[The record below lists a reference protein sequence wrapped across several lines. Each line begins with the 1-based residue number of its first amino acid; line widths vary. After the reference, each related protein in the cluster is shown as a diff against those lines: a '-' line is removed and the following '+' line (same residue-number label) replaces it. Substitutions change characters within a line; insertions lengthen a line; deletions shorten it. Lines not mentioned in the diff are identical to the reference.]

1 VGKLK
6 LQGQDKKHYQQEGIW
21 QNYTFSVEF
30 TNWLFQHLY
39 KVYKEKCPKE
49 FIERVI
55 EPECVKKLYSD
66 MFQSSRS
73 RTDDLFYETAVI
85 ASEIEQGI
93 RFQECLNSLM
103 KRLKSD
109 KSRSELNEKKIAMA
123 LYDFSGGKGQISFR
137 KEDLFLVEQSS
148 AKWLHA
154 DKVGESG
161 WVPKNY
167 ILIFDKILSEK
178 TARRDYHI
186 EGNNSLSFS
195 RGDHIQIYKESQGW
209 AVGRAG
215 EKIGYFPLKYLEA

>member
-1 VGKLK
+1 M
-6 LQGQDKKHYQQEGIW
+6 
-21 QNYTFSVEF
+21 S
-30 TNWLFQHLY
+30 
-39 KVYKEKCPKE
+39 
-49 FIERVI
+49 
-55 EPECVKKLYSD
+55 
-66 MFQSSRS
+66 
-73 RTDDLFYETAVI
+73 
-85 ASEIEQGI
+85 
-93 RFQECLNSLM
+93 
-103 KRLKSD
+103 
-109 KSRSELNEKKIAMA
+109 

-154 DKVGESG
+154 DKVEESG

-178 TARRDYHI
+178 TARRDYTRGLALCEIQNYHI

>member
-1 VGKLK
+1 
-6 LQGQDKKHYQQEGIW
+6 
-21 QNYTFSVEF
+21 
-30 TNWLFQHLY
+30 
-39 KVYKEKCPKE
+39 
-49 FIERVI
+49 
-55 EPECVKKLYSD
+55 
-66 MFQSSRS
+66 M
-73 RTDDLFYETAVI
+73 
-85 ASEIEQGI
+85 
-93 RFQECLNSLM
+93 
-103 KRLKSD
+103 
-109 KSRSELNEKKIAMA
+109 
-123 LYDFSGGKGQISFR
+123 
-137 KEDLFLVEQSS
+137 EQSS

-215 EKIGYFPLKYLEA
+215 EKIGYFPLKNLEA

>member
-1 VGKLK
+1 MAEL
-6 LQGQDKKHYQQEGIW
+6 YEP
-21 QNYTFSVEF
+21 FSVEF

-49 FIERVI
+49 FNERVI

-73 RTDDLFYETAVI
+73 RTDDLHYETAVI
-85 ASEIEQGI
+85 ASEIDQGI
-93 RFQECLNSLM
+93 GFQESLNSLM
-103 KRLKSD
+103 KRLKSN
-109 KSRSELNEKKIAMA
+109 KSKSALKIAMA

-154 DKVGESG
+154 DKVEESG

-178 TARRDYHI
+178 TARI
-186 EGNNSLSFS
+186 
-195 RGDHIQIYKESQGW
+195 
-209 AVGRAG
+209 V
-215 EKIGYFPLKYLEA
+215 YF

>member
-1 VGKLK
+1 MAEL
-6 LQGQDKKHYQQEGIW
+6 YEP
-21 QNYTFSVEF
+21 FSVEF

-73 RTDDLFYETAVI
+73 RTDDLLYETAVI
-85 ASEIEQGI
+85 ASEIEKGI
-93 RFQECLNSLM
+93 GFQESLNSWM

-154 DKVGESG
+154 DKVWESG

-178 TARRDYHI
+178 TARGDYHI